1 MAHGY
6 GVHEWQN
13 GDRYEGE
20 WHKSLRHG
28 HGTDSFINGDVFT
41 GEYIYG

>member
-20 WHKSLRHG
+20 WRNSLRHG
-28 HGTDSFINGDVFT
+28 QGSDIFANGDVFI
-41 GEYIYG
+41 GEYVYG